1 MTSFFQ
7 LLTVLILFSG
17 LNYANSAQDLRRQ
30 IFEDALSV
38 WMSFRDPDNGAW
50 CDTLRLNQVPMVPC
64 GQNNNFYSSAGTGIH
79 QP

>member
-1 MTSFFQ
+1 MTAFFQ
-7 LLTVLILFSG
+7 LWTILILLHG
-17 LNYANSAQDLRRQ
+17 LNYAESAQDLRRQ

-50 CDTLRLNQVPMVPC
+50 CDTLQLNQIPMVPC
-64 GQNNNFYSSAGTGIH
+64 GPNNNFYSSAGTGIP